1 MSGALDGW
9 RGLLMAVLYE
19 LIHLQQVRRVVDVS
33 DLNCIDIDFDEDPEL
48 TRKPLAGNDNV

>member
-33 DLNCIDIDFDEDPEL
+33 DLNCIDIDFDEDSEL
-48 TRKPLAGNDNV
+48 TRQLLAGNDNV